1 MCRIE
6 ELCRKDV
13 INVKDGSRLGNIC
26 DIEIDAADGKV
37 VSLIIYGRS
46 KFFGLFGRE
55 EDIVIPWCD
64 IQTIGED
71 AILVCAELQCR
82 RRVKQKPPFFS
93 FFN

>member
-13 INVKDGSRLGNIC
+13 INVKDGCRLGFVE
-26 DIEIDAADGKV
+26 DVEIDVCDGRV
-37 VSLIIYGRS
+37 CALVIYGRA

-64 IQTIGED
+64 IQKIGED
-71 AILVCAELQCR
+71 IILVCCETCNR
-82 RRVKQKPPFFS
+82 RCCKPKQGFFDC
-93 FFN
+93 FK